1 MIGHQIFLVGN
12 LGYVESS
19 MKNMYT
25 DVKVLCKTHFSVT
38 AGVKGLKGKQNLTLT
53 SVLLSLFAS
62 FLFLFWVNFFQI
74 SCLDG
79 LGKVCSHRRGF

>member
-1 MIGHQIFLVGN
+1 MLKCYAR
-12 LGYVESS
+12 L
-19 MKNMYT
+19 T
-25 DVKVLCKTHFSVT
+25 FSVT
-38 AGVKGLKGKQNLTLT
+38 AGVKGLKGKQNFTLT
-53 SVLLSLFAS
+53 SVLLGLFAS